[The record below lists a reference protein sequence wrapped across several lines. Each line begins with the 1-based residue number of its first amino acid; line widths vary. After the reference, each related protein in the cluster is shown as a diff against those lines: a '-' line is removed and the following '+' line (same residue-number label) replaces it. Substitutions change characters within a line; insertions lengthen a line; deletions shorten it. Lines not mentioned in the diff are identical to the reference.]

1 MKTNLLTTIYKIQN
15 RLRTPVLKLIEE
27 KRRSNYPFLSCDTY
41 ALMSDVYFSNR
52 IELSNLARISDA
64 NTIYAEV
71 SKVDELLEKLKVLR
85 KKPRLE
91 AVYLG
96 DSDVPAS
103 DTNLNALLEF
113 TEKVYCVNL
122 PKNLGPRIFA
132 LPLGLENKSY
142 GGGGLT
148 SHYRR
153 KVVYEVSLRPLS
165 VLIAWNDETNN
176 RERTHARIQ
185 LRESPLVY
193 EVNKRVPFQ
202 ALGKLIRKSLLIP
215 CPIGNGID
223 THRFWEAI
231 YLGALPVVRERD
243 ELFFEF
249 RVPRFVISNW
259 SDLSNLS
266 RLDIEEIYGKHKAE
280 LTNFKLN
287 TTRYLDQSF
296 NRK

>member
-1 MKTNLLTTIYKIQN
+1 
-15 RLRTPVLKLIEE
+15 
-27 KRRSNYPFLSCDTY
+27 
-41 ALMSDVYFSNR
+41 MSDVFFSDR
-52 IELSNLARISDA
+52 TEFRNLAIIS
-64 NTIYAEV
+64 NVTTLYSEV
-71 SKVDELLEKLKVLR
+71 SKVDKLLANLKDLR
-85 KKPRLE
+85 EKPRFK

-96 DSDVPAS
+96 DSDIPAS

-122 PKNLGPRIFA
+122 PENLGPRILA

-165 VLIAWNDETNN
+165 VLMAWNDETNT
-176 RERTHARIQ
+176 RERTDARIQ

-202 ALGKLIRKSLLIP
+202 VLGKLIRKSLLIP

-259 SDLSNLS
+259 SDLSRLS
-266 RLDIEEIYGKHKAE
+266 RLDIEEIYGKHRAE

-287 TTRYLDQSF
+287 TARYLDQIFS
-296 NRK
+296 RK